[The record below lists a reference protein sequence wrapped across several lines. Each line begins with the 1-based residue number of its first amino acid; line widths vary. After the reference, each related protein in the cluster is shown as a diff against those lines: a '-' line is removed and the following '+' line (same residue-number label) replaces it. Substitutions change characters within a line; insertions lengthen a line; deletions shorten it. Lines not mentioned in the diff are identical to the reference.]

1 MKDKIELKQLRE
13 GWWVFSKDEFLEM
26 VKAVDQSGE
35 EAEKRGLV
43 PNIFFDASFPI
54 FQFTY

>member
-26 VKAVDQSGE
+26 VKAVDRE
-35 EAEKRGLV
+35 RKRKGKA
-43 PNIFFDASFPI
+43 N
-54 FQFTY
+54 T

>member
-26 VKAVDQSGE
+26 VRAGNQDEGT
-35 EAEKRGLV
+35 RMRL
-43 PNIFFDASFPI
+43 I
-54 FQFTY
+54 